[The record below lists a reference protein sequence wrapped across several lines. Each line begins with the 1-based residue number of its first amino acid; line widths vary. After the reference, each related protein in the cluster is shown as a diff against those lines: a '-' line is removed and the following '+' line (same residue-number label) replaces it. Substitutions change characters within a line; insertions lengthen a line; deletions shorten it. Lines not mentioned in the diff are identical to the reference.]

1 MRLTRLPALWAA
13 LNPKQRCIN
22 SGSNSA
28 ACPGLLKIARMP
40 LTTPSRRLAIATLF
54 IAACAHSAWAEGL
67 KGIKKTAHNANA
79 AAAQGPLYA
88 TRPEVMKFAD
98 DLAARRDLDAKWV
111 RDAIGQS
118 HYNATVHRL
127 MQPPAKTFQ
136 KNWRVYRSRFI
147 DPVRIE
153 AGARFWRTH
162 RETLERSW
170 RPPAPTP

>member
-1 MRLTRLPALWAA
+1 
-13 LNPKQRCIN
+13 
-22 SGSNSA
+22 
-28 ACPGLLKIARMP
+28 MP
-40 LTTPSRRLAIATLF
+40 LTPFFHRLAIATLF

-67 KGIKKTAHNANA
+67 KDIKVLKKTAHNAGA
-79 AAAQGPLYA
+79 AASAAQGPLYA
-88 TRPEVMKFAD
+88 TRPEVMQFAD

-147 DPVRIE
+147 DPIRIE
-153 AGARFWRTH
+153 AGARFWRAH
-162 RETLERSW
+162 RETLERAELEYGV
-170 RPPAPTP
+170 PAEIIVGIIGEIGRAHV